1 MNSNFFALTII
12 LSFIICSHTFASNF
26 SRSQDD
32 KKEVKVLSYNLRFGE
47 LASLEELA
55 SFINE
60 QNPDLVALQEVDF
73 KTFRERAPHQNDKDF
88 STTLGY
94 LTKMFPVYGK
104 TIPYRNGLYGI
115 AILSKYPLSKVERI
129 YLPKTEHGKEQRAVL
144 IADVEYE
151 ENKFITFASTH
162 LDYTNTFERQVQVGK
177 LNEIF
182 SSNQYPVILCG
193 DFNATPDSEEIKS
206 GMSDWRIVSN
216 LNPTIPADAP
226 KKVIDY
232 IFCYPAEK
240 WSIKDSETYQVN
252 LSDHLPVSATVI
264 MK

>member
-1 MNSNFFALTII
+1 MNSKLFILTII
-12 LSFIICSHTFASNF
+12 FSSVLCFCVFAQSEDNN
-26 SRSQDD
+26 
-32 KKEVKVLSYNLRFGE
+32 KNEEKEIKVLSYNLRFGE

-73 KTFRERAPHQNDKDF
+73 RTYRERAPHQNDKDF

-162 LDYTNTFERQVQVGK
+162 LDYTNTFERRVQVQK

-182 SSNQYPVILCG
+182 LSNQYPIILAG
-193 DFNATPDSEEIKS
+193 DFNATPDSEEIES
-206 GMSDWRIVSN
+206 GMSDWIIASD

-232 IFCYPAEK
+232 IFCYPAKK
-240 WSIKDSETYQVN
+240 WSIKYNKTYPID
-252 LSDHLPVSATVI
+252 LSDHLPISATII